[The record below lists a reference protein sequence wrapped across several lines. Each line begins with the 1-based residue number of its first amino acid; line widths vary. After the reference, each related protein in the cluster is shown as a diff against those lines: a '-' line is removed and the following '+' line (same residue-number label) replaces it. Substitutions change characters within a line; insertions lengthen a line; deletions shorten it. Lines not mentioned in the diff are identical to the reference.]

1 MLKLNYYF
9 IDVGENSCTILQ
21 KNFLFSIKDVICER
35 DMPRAELI
43 KEVISRNFKSKSPL
57 FSQQDFKIVF
67 VNKFGKR
74 RVKTEIVDLKTNR
87 HIDPTMT
94 CKKYDIFIIE
104 PNQRLDIECQVMKN
118 EVEIRAL
125 RYETIVHKANW

>member
-1 MLKLNYYF
+1 MLKLDYYL
-9 IDVGENSCTILQ
+9 IDVGENSCTITKKKFLLDL
-21 KNFLFSIKDVICER
+21 KNALRER
-35 DMPRAELI
+35 DIPRLELI
-43 KEVISRNFKSKSPL
+43 KEIALHNFKSKSPL

-87 HIDPTMT
+87 HIGPTMT